1 MKLLIVFI
9 ILAFVLCAP
18 LTLLHAQ
25 GETAVPFLLIPS
37 SPEGNGMGG
46 IIGTTPTENPMAATA
61 NPGQLGLMSLN
72 NIASI
77 GFYPVSTTWLPG
89 YTNSDF
95 TYSVIAVNAGIRL
108 NQWKPL
114 PFGLSIGI
122 GYAHISNGLGNINV
136 SYYGSSGISSYTAE
150 EHSNNFTLGI
160 GIEQSIRIGF
170 GLTYKRINS
179 NLLPEGIYTNGNAST
194 FAFDLGLIMDA
205 PVTEIIKEKT
215 GAPLFTFSKTEPI
228 VDIALSSAWNNM
240 GDHFVNYLDP
250 GQGDPL
256 PRYAMIGMSCK
267 AGLVLPI
274 GSAKWEVISLTLAR
288 QVEDVLVERFAEVV
302 DSNGNVVAYAPRPRC
317 NSGLGS
323 IQFFNNLLLGEGNSH
338 VTLRKGWQLNLGEFV
353 SLRGGSVH
361 GKTDSYST
369 DGWGLQLR
377 GLLKLLDEVSPEF
390 SDSPL
395 PMFVLNHVDLR
406 YDHASSAYDDPE
418 NPNDGVTYNSIS
430 VVVK

>member
-1 MKLLIVFI
+1 
-9 ILAFVLCAP
+9 
-18 LTLLHAQ
+18 
-25 GETAVPFLLIPS
+25 
-37 SPEGNGMGG
+37 
-46 IIGTTPTENPMAATA
+46 
-61 NPGQLGLMSLN
+61 
-72 NIASI
+72 
-77 GFYPVSTTWLPG
+77 
-89 YTNSDF
+89 
-95 TYSVIAVNAGIRL
+95 
-108 NQWKPL
+108 
-114 PFGLSIGI
+114 
-122 GYAHISNGLGNINV
+122 
-136 SYYGSSGISSYTAE
+136 
-150 EHSNNFTLGI
+150 
-160 GIEQSIRIGF
+160 
-170 GLTYKRINS
+170 
-179 NLLPEGIYTNGNAST
+179 
-194 FAFDLGLIMDA
+194 
-205 PVTEIIKEKT
+205 
-215 GAPLFTFSKTEPI
+215 
-228 VDIALSSAWNNM
+228 
-240 GDHFVNYLDP
+240 
-250 GQGDPL
+250 
-256 PRYAMIGMSCK
+256 MIGMSCK